1 MTDFTNI
8 QSALRSRAEYLK
20 GLGLAYTRTDG
31 DMMYS
36 AAIYIERLERD
47 KSQLVEQ
54 VASYARAYDKA
65 ELVLAHMDRQKTELN
80 KTVIERDAAIEQ
92 IDGLQ
97 RDKTALVNDLAHAR
111 NERLRLER
119 TEAGEKIAAIT
130 AERDAAIKQAIEQR
144 DAYSRSLDDEVQMRN
159 DLRAKCDALAEA
171 LSRERLR
178 NVTKPRHYVESHVAR
193 LDRTTRRTWNV
204 RDNTQPVAFAGTW
217 THKAVAHADTLELAN
232 RICTMLNESADSKL

>member
-130 AERDAAIKQAIEQR
+130 AERDVAKCQRDYIQAELDNMREQR
-144 DAYSRSLDDEVQMRN
+144 DAYSRNLDAEVQMRN
-159 DLRAKCDALAEA
+159 DLRAKCDALTEA
-171 LSRERLR
+171 YKNAVGAPNAVHGPVFEQVKAQILDE
-178 NVTKPRHYVESHVAR
+178 VEKRIV
-193 LDRTTRRTWNV
+193 DV
-204 RDNTQPVAFAGTW
+204 
-217 THKAVAHADTLELAN
+217 AN
-232 RICTMLNESADSKL
+232 RICAALNAGTL

>member
-65 ELVLAHMDRQKTELN
+65 ELVLDRQKTELN

-130 AERDAAIKQAIEQR
+130 AERNVAKCQRDYIQDELVNMREQR
-144 DAYSRSLDDEVQMRN
+144 DAYSRNLDAEVQRRN
-159 DLRAKCDALAEA
+159 DLRAERDKLAEA
-171 LSRERLR
+171 YKNAVGAPNAVRGPVFEQIKAQILDE
-178 NVTKPRHYVESHVAR
+178 VEKRIV
-193 LDRTTRRTWNV
+193 DV
-204 RDNTQPVAFAGTW
+204 
-217 THKAVAHADTLELAN
+217 AN
-232 RICTMLNESADSKL
+232 RICAALNAGTL